1 MDEGLLKRWDYK
13 PLLGTILY
21 TLVVPGSITVLVPFL
36 ILTLEFRL
44 IPMPLGIY
52 HYLGLIPIC
61 LGMVLYL
68 WAAWEFAITGKGT
81 PSSISPP
88 KKLVVNGPYRWIR
101 NPMYAGLLFILVGE
115 AIFVQ
120 EVILVAYFF
129 FFYLSFNRY
138 IHNNEEPNLAHKFG
152 ANYRLYC
159 HAIPR
164 WLPRIRLK

>member
-21 TLVVPGSITVLVPFL
+21 TLVVPCSITVLVPFL
-36 ILTLEFRL
+36 ILTLKFRL

-61 LGMVLYL
+61 LGIVLYL
-68 WAAWEFAITGKGT
+68 WAAWEFAVTGKGT

-88 KKLVVNGPYRWIR
+88 KKLVVSGPYRWIR
-101 NPMYAGLLFILVGE
+101 NPIYAGLLFILVGE

-138 IHNNEEPNLAHKFG
+138 IHNNEEPNLAHKFR